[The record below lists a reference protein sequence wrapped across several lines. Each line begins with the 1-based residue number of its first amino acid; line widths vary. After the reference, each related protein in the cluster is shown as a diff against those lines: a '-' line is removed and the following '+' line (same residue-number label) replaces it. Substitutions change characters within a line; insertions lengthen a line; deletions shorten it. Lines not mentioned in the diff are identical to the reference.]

1 MAAVRI
7 EASVL
12 QEICHHAQ
20 AHAPLECCGLLSGD
34 SDVITKAHPF
44 RNVLR
49 SSVRFEMDPRDLFHF
64 FKELRSSNS
73 RHLGIYHSHPASE
86 AYPSET
92 DISESYYPDCSYF
105 IISLRGSE
113 SPKARAFLIKAAAV
127 EELEILTIES

>member
-1 MAAVRI
+1 MTSVKI

-12 QEICHHAQ
+12 QEVCHHAQ
-20 AHAPLECCGLLSGD
+20 ADAPLECCGLLSGD
-34 SDVITKAHPF
+34 SDIITKAHPL
-44 RNVLR
+44 RNLLQ
-49 SSVRFEMDPRDLFHF
+49 SSARFEIDPRDLFHF